1 MQLDTSLVASPWR
14 DRLLVDASGSTRPDQ
29 FLVGLTGVRALAA
42 LMVMSFHLFG
52 LAVPRLLAFNIAD
65 WQITYHWLITCS
77 WMGANVF
84 FVLSG
89 FLVAIPFVRNIEGA
103 AVPVQIIPYLVRRI
117 RRVVPAYW
125 FQIVA
130 LCVVLHFTASLP
142 GWQAIAMHFAFLQN
156 FNQGYASALNGV
168 YWTLP
173 TEFGYYLLL
182 PLFAAIALQ
191 FRFQMS
197 AAWRVLSVLLIA
209 FAIGYRVLAYDAI
222 SEEGVGKKFF
232 TLLQLPG
239 LIDHFAIG
247 MLLAGVYVRYASRI
261 SSRWADGMMLAGLL
275 GIMAMMASLDNVY
288 LRYWNGH
295 FLLFVGYTITA
306 CFIGLLVLGVAVAGS
321 QSMSRALFANTPM
334 LYLGVIS
341 YSLYLWHVPMQQW
354 TMKLLDYFLIT
365 GDRLGWL
372 VAISVP
378 LSILAA
384 TISYYLIERPFLSH
398 RPPRRT

>member
-1 MQLDTSLVASPWR
+1 M
-14 DRLLVDASGSTRPDQ
+14 
-29 FLVGLTGVRALAA
+29 
-42 LMVMSFHLFG
+42 
-52 LAVPRLLAFNIAD
+52 LAFNIAD

-77 WMGANVF
+77 WLGANVF

-89 FLVAIPFVRNIEGA
+89 FLVAIPFVRSIEGA
-103 AVPVQIIPYLVRRI
+103 GARVKLIPYLMRRI

-125 FQIVA
+125 FQIVF
-130 LCVVLHFTASLP
+130 LCLVLTFTATLP

-182 PLFAAIALQ
+182 PLFAAIALF
-191 FRFQMS
+191 FRFQRS

-209 FAIGYRVLAYDAI
+209 FAIGYRVLAFDTI
-222 SEEGVGKKFF
+222 SEEGMGKKFF

-247 MLLAGVYVRYASRI
+247 MLFAWVYARYASRI

-275 GIMAMMASLDNVY
+275 GIVTMMAALDTVY

-306 CFIGLLVLGVAVAGS
+306 CFIGLLVLGVAIAGPKS
-321 QSMSRALFANTPM
+321 LSRALFANTPM
-334 LYLGVIS
+334 LYLGVVS
-341 YSLYLWHVPMQQW
+341 YSLYLWHLPIQHW

-365 GDRLGWL
+365 GDRLGSL
-372 VAISVP
+372 VAISLP
-378 LSILAA
+378 LSLLAA
-384 TISYYLIERPFLSH
+384 TISYWLIERPFLSH
-398 RPPRRT
+398 RPRPST